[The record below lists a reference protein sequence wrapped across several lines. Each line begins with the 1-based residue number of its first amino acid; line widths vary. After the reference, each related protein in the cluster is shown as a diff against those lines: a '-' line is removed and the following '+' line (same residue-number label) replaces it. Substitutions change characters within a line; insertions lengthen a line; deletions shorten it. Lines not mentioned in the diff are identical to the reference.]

1 VTNFDRLSPEEKKK
15 AEERIRIIYVTWDE
29 LCTNHESANEFKTL
43 AYLSAPIV
51 TEIAYRYILDV
62 KRIKIFHPTEIE
74 NINEYKIAGYLS
86 YWICKLRPVQIVK
99 HVTRFTKIQSL
110 LNEEL
115 AFHISIS
122 RINLERS
129 INNEPKI
136 DFFKHDDE
144 KRKKF
149 INDLF
154 YSMKYRLTTGD
165 TLSQIYKYTEV
176 F

>member
-1 VTNFDRLSPEEKKK
+1 VTNFDRLSSEEKLK
-15 AEERIRIIYVTWDE
+15 AEERIKIIFSTWNE
-29 LCTNHESANEFKTL
+29 LCSTHESSKEFNTL
-43 AYLSAPIV
+43 FYLSPPIV
-51 TEIAYRYILDV
+51 TEVVYRYILDA

-86 YWICKLRPVQIVK
+86 YWICKLRPVQVVK
-99 HVTRFTKIQSL
+99 HVTRFTKIQNL

-115 AFHISIS
+115 AFHIAIS

-129 INNEPKI
+129 VNKLPKI
-136 DFFKHDDE
+136 DFFKCE
-144 KRKKF
+144 ETKRKTF

-165 TLSQIYKYTEV
+165 TLSQIYKYTEI